1 MADISFSNY
10 LKESVV
16 GSTDTSKFK
25 FLIDATLKHTDKR
38 WASYISDKSKI
49 VELKGS
55 GTYQLIQDLDNVKK
69 IGGVPEIAILVTDK
83 NVTLIKFYPSE
94 TKGGVGAFTKVVVA
108 PLKPVKM
115 DWTEKPKLS
124 KTELER
130 YIRYAKPVYQKELL
144 TKILNNPYY
153 NHKKYYAIVIC
164 RDEDVYNEKAGTL
177 DDDVIRPNKTEYTL
191 KDFSFDDVYD
201 ILKTGSTE
209 FSIDGTSYKR
219 INNLDFVG
227 SGYKFVVTKD
237 EIVRI
242 FLLMDSNLKSH
253 LLSYDI
259 KTRKFGL
266 SIQKG
271 LL

>member
-1 MADISFSNY
+1 MIDISFSKY

-16 GSTDTSKFK
+16 GSANTSKFD
-25 FLIDATLKHTDKR
+25 FLIDATLKSFDKR
-38 WASYISDKSKI
+38 WTSYISDKSKI

-55 GTYQLIQDLDNVKK
+55 GEHQLIQDLSNVKK
-69 IGGVPEIAILVTDK
+69 IGGVPEISILVTDE
-83 NVTLIKFYPSE
+83 NVTLVKFYPSE
-94 TKGGVGAFTKVVVA
+94 TNSVDAYTKVIAA

-115 DWTEKPKLS
+115 DWTDKPKLS

-130 YIRYAKPVYQKELL
+130 YIKYAKPVNQKESL

-164 RDEDVYNEKAGTL
+164 RDENVYNEKAGTL
-177 DDDVIRPNKTEYTL
+177 DGDVIRPKKTEYSL
-191 KDFSFDDVYD
+191 KNLNFDDVYD
-201 ILKTGSTE
+201 ILKTDLTE
-209 FSIDGTSYKR
+209 FSIDGVSYKR

-242 FLLMDSNLKSH
+242 FLLEDPNFKSY
-253 LLSYDI
+253 LLNYDI
-259 KTRKFGL
+259 KTRKFSL
-266 SIQKG
+266 SKKG